1 MRKMK
6 LSGKLIGMCLLMVLM
21 ILTGGVLTV
30 TGISGISAA
39 LGDISDV
46 HQSSAYNAGI
56 IKETQIDIQKM
67 SRSLLISEVF
77 ENTGERDQ
85 LIKGIEEARGRAE
98 VSWKRYEALPGRQE
112 TAAVWKDL
120 KPAWESWLKA
130 ENEFIG
136 LVREGNRQEALNLW
150 RSGLEDSFVR
160 SQKLLSG
167 LSEDSMGLAG
177 ESAWTGMSMAGWLR
191 IAVMAVTVLG
201 IILFVCLG
209 FYFVRQVTRPIHR
222 VVTNLKKTSGQIAEA
237 AEEIAQSVNALVEG
251 TSLQTGAV
259 EETCR
264 VITSLTSENRTLS
277 EYVQKLQDK
286 TSEVDS
292 VRQEAHNYIKLT
304 AETMT
309 DIKASNEETSGILQ
323 TIEKIAFQ
331 TNLLALNASVEAA
344 RAGDVG
350 AGFAVVA
357 DEVRN
362 LAILSAEAARNTTEL
377 ISGTVEAIHQGGDLV
392 ETTSVKYKE
401 YDEITNKYVL
411 FMGSATGISVE
422 QAPKY
427 QQVQKSIAAINRVV
441 QSGCANVEDAAEAA
455 GRMSRRC
462 EELIHC
468 IEELSVIAGGKR
480 QRSDHFTHT
489 DYHPT
494 GEAASSPVDKDPG
507 TKAFL
512 PFATGEVR
520 Q

>member
-1 MRKMK
+1 MK
-6 LSGKLIGMCLLMVLM
+6 NVDLSPKFIIGFLSLSGILLAGGLLG
-21 ILTGGVLTV
+21 ILGISTTGSHLTGLVEGRLMETQHL
-30 TGISGISAA
+30 SA
-39 LGDISDV
+39 ISDS
-46 HQSSAYNAGI
+46 QQGI
-56 IKETQIDIQKM
+56 AAMQQY
-67 SRSLLISEVF
+67 LLISEVF

-177 ESAWTGMSMAGWLR
+177 ESARTGMSMAGGLR

-259 EETCR
+259 EETCT
-264 VITSLTSENRTLS
+264 VTEELKSSNSKYEELVDTLKTILASL
-277 EYVQKLQDK
+277 LQSGMDVFSVLKQAKNAMKSIKK
-286 TSEVDS
+286 TSE
-292 VRQEAHNYIKLT
+292 
-304 AETMT
+304 
-309 DIKASNEETSGILQ
+309 ETSQIVQ

-344 RAGDVG
+344 RAGD
-350 AGFAVVA
+350 AGSGFSVVS
-357 DEVRN
+357 DDIRG
-362 LAILSAEAARNTTEL
+362 LGTRSTHAARNSIAL
-377 ISGTVEAIHQGGDLV
+377 IDKTISKVSSGNDYIGMSIGKFNDYGIQSVHVARYIDLV
-392 ETTSVKYKE
+392 GELSKKQLDGMNQILAAVESIGRSSHESAAWAGECSTVAGKTAAQAESVRTALE
-401 YDEITNKYVL
+401 DLI
-411 FMGSATGISVE
+411 
-422 QAPKY
+422 
-427 QQVQKSIAAINRVV
+427 RVV
-441 QSGCANVEDAAEAA
+441 G
-455 GRMSRRC
+455 
-462 EELIHC
+462 
-468 IEELSVIAGGKR
+468 
-480 QRSDHFTHT
+480 
-489 DYHPT
+489 
-494 GEAASSPVDKDPG
+494 
-507 TKAFL
+507 
-512 PFATGEVR
+512 
-520 Q
+520 